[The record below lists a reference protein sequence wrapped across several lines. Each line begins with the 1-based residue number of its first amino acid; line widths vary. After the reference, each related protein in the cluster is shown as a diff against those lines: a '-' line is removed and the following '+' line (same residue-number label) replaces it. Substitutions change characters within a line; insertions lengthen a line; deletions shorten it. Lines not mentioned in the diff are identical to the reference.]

1 MGSSLKDESYLGTRQ
16 VRSRKSMKKKP
27 KIMTILPKLSFEISK
42 IEKFSKITEITE
54 NYRRMISNLSS
65 EFEKIFKLSRE
76 RQ

>member
-1 MGSSLKDESYLGTRQ
+1 
-16 VRSRKSMKKKP
+16 
-27 KIMTILPKLSFEISK
+27 MTILPKLSFEISK